1 MTNVSLQTALGQGL
15 LDLGNEQAI
24 FELQQEY
31 AMGMRGGGGEEMVVT
46 VKTETLI
53 AKLTENKVKHV
64 DEYKKACDVYR
75 TKLAEEFDGFKK
87 EVETYLGKITNN
99 KELEKL
105 GYPPRLTTALPRPVN
120 YEDHYNRALGMLR
133 LHSKDEMTLDMASY
147 RKYVEDDWEW
157 SHQAATSNKSYLG
170 G

>member
-1 MTNVSLQTALGQGL
+1 MPIDEFKLVDFSLSSIDEQT
-15 LDLGNEQAI
+15 I
-24 FELQQEY
+24 RELQQEY

-64 DEYKKACDVYR
+64 EEYKKASEVYR
-75 TKLAEEFDGFKK
+75 KKLGEEFTGFKGELEK
-87 EVETYLGKITNN
+87 YLGQIADN

-105 GYPPRLTTALPRPVN
+105 GYPPRLGSNLPRPVN

-157 SHQAATSNKSYLG
+157 SSAAATSNRGYLG